1 MPQER
6 ASQYLAYQNADTVDC
21 KGLFVL
27 DKLHGRPREEILEQA
42 RVSLTSALRSGR
54 CVVATAVAHSNLAVP
69 TTQILS
75 EYVDEQYRFI
85 QRLNVRARRWLHLE
99 LGKSAPSF
107 GDVDDRQHFPAQ
119 ELCSRGFGTL
129 YI

>member
-42 RVSLTSALRSGR
+42 RMSLTSALRSGR
-54 CVVATAVAHSNLAVP
+54 CVVATAGSHSYLALL
-69 TTQILS
+69 TTQTLS
-75 EYVDEQYRFI
+75 EYADE
-85 QRLNVRARRWLHLE
+85 
-99 LGKSAPSF
+99 
-107 GDVDDRQHFPAQ
+107 
-119 ELCSRGFGTL
+119 
-129 YI
+129 